1 MKTKLISML
10 LACIMLMSLA
20 ACANDTDK
28 PGSTPEES
36 TKETDV
42 QTTENDTTEE
52 DTTEENT
59 TEPTA
64 ELAFNED
71 LLSDIGLTYSELVEK
86 RGEKVDAVRVS
97 GGGIGFYFKN
107 GYSGSYAWDIGDLDY
122 GRELTREDGYP
133 IPKDENG
140 RLIAEKV
147 QLPKQDI
154 PCLSISWI
162 DAKDVFCNTSFPFDI
177 TDIEK
182 IEGVKDCI
190 YAQEGLYLNYCSGFS
205 YNDFRF
211 IIEHN
216 DKEKIDSDAKID
228 VYHSSVHE

>member
-10 LACIMLMSLA
+10 LAGIMLVSLA
-20 ACANDTDK
+20 ACANDNDK

-42 QTTENDTTEE
+42 QTTENVTTEDTTEE
-52 DTTEENT
+52 DS

-71 LLSDIGLTYSELVEK
+71 LLSDIGLTYSELVNK
-86 RGEKVDAVRVS
+86 RGEKVDAVQVE

-107 GYSGSYAWDIGDLDY
+107 GYSGSYNWGIGDLDY

-140 RLIAEKV
+140 HLIAEEV
-147 QLPKQDI
+147 QLPKQDV
-154 PCLSISWI
+154 PCWNISQI
-162 DAKDVFCNTSFPFDI
+162 DAKDVFRNTSFPFDI
-177 TDIEK
+177 TDIEN
-182 IEGVKDCI
+182 IEGVKDCS

-205 YNDFRF
+205 YNELEF
-211 IIEHN
+211 IIDHN
-216 DKEKIDSDAKID
+216 DKEKIDSDTKIV
-228 VYHSSVHE
+228 VYKPFVSE

>member
-10 LACIMLMSLA
+10 LACIMLVSFA
-20 ACANDTDK
+20 ACADDTNK

-52 DTTEENT
+52 NTTEEDT
-59 TEPTA
+59 TEPTVK
-64 ELAFNED
+64 LAFNED

-86 RGEKVDAVRVS
+86 RGEKVNAVQVA

-107 GYSGSYAWDIGDLDY
+107 GYSGSYDWGIGDLDY

-154 PCLSISWI
+154 PCSGISWI
-162 DAKDVFCNTSFPFDI
+162 DAKDVFRNTSFPFDI
-177 TDIEK
+177 TDIEN
-182 IEGVKDCI
+182 IEEVKNCS
-190 YAQEGLYLNYCSGFS
+190 YADEGLYLNYCSGFS
-205 YNDFRF
+205 YNELRF
-211 IIEHN
+211 IIDHN
-216 DKEKIDSDAKID
+216 DKEKIDSDAKIT
-228 VYHSSVHE
+228 VYKPFVSE